1 MSIGDQARYPMVSRQ
16 SLSGLIRRM
25 KRDGHVTVA
34 ASGQGR
40 RSRLVAI
47 ELAKYS
53 DNGTSS

>member
-1 MSIGDQARYPMVSRQ
+1 MSIGDQARYLMVSRHC
-16 SLSGLIRRM
+16 LSGLIRRM
-25 KRDGHVTVA
+25 KRDGYVTVA

-53 DNGTSS
+53 DIGTSS